1 MSTDNYDIAAR
12 RARHTTCCCTETL
25 NDLRDLRA
33 LQAAYK
39 AALHGRNE
47 LAGRL
52 NQALAERDRVRDTA
66 ARLEAELARREMET
80 K

>member
-25 NDLRDLRA
+25 NDLRA

>member
-1 MSTDNYDIAAR
+1 MWGLLALGGVVVLVAA
-12 RARHTTCCCTETL
+12 L
-25 NDLRDLRA
+25 V
-33 LQAAYK
+33 